1 MRECRNQYKTKPNDD
16 VSKATLSFSS
26 RAVSGADTR
35 YDRSGFFR
43 ANSSPLHT
51 SLIAHTL

>member
-16 VSKATLSFSS
+16 VSKATLSFSN

-35 YDRSGFFR
+35 YDRFGFLR